1 MKRTFVLFFVLL
13 CVLAGCSPQKRV
25 ARIVKKY
32 NLPTV
37 TEYVTDTVISP
48 ERVRTDTIVM
58 IGDPVVIDD
67 SVFVT
72 ELVPVND
79 TTFIVT
85 TKIKADTVIRKI
97 PVEKYMV
104 QEKVH
109 KGGKIFEI
117 FLFILFIEVVL
128 CLLFL
133 SVMIKK
139 LLKK

>member
-1 MKRTFVLFFVLL
+1 MRRTFVILSILL
-13 CVLAGCSPQKRV
+13 CVVLAGCSPQERV

-109 KGGKIFEI
+109 KAGKIFEI
-117 FLFILFIEVVL
+117 FLFIEVVL
-128 CLLFL
+128 CLVFL

>member
-1 MKRTFVLFFVLL
+1 MKRSFVLFFILL

-37 TEYVTDTVISP
+37 TEYVTDTVIFP

-85 TKIKADTVIRKI
+85 TKIRADTVIREI
-97 PVEKYMV
+97 PVEKYIV

-109 KGGKIFEI
+109 KAGKIFEI
-117 FLFILFIEVVL
+117 FLFIEVVL
-128 CLLFL
+128 CLVFL